1 MNPNHMSAMRFPS
14 CATALLLS
22 LATATA
28 EPPLSSST
36 QPLPALLSPRDFSFG
51 FFPQGW
57 RRDKVDSSTK
67 DLLRF
72 ETGYYGFEIDVDDIQ
87 HPRFGLID
95 DGMGALK
102 ALAAGAARSEAL
114 DLAKLY
120 IEIEKDGKTYRAV
133 RCLAGMRPDAKRMG
147 DIRLWESGSFAQ
159 HYELHNVEFADDQG
173 TVLGGSANLRM
184 IGWPDSLAFTAEI
197 TPAPVY
203 TEGPVIGVTS
213 AGRFLRKEGQTIPH
227 RKQMD
232 SAQFTLEGWIKVP
245 EQWAF
250 PSQKAWL
257 ACKNQHFGK
266 AGFFGIYL
274 LKDTPAAVLNVGG
287 GSQNIV
293 SLKTRHSLT
302 KGVWNHLA
310 LTYDGKKAIF
320 YVNGKPTSS
329 AEINRKRPRGN
340 GKFFIGRDMSP
351 AEDRQ
356 LLVDDVRLWN
366 RPLSPKEIATRYA
379 RPNLKPKPVG
389 LVFERTFDSE
399 VPPAEVWTDAKV
411 SLSFEGAG
419 RNWQASQTIAGDWPE
434 GMMKPFTLVCDFA
447 DKRLPVDDVAI
458 RMVNHDF
465 PVAYDAV
472 YNSQVASVKGL
483 KRRNSSDDPGMRD
496 YDDFLIEVENKGTQ
510 AGTVPFVLDVE
521 KPAGITGIH
530 PTLCFEDGRPTGVHV
545 QIGKNWHCKPPYFRG
560 FTLLPAPVGTT
571 RYLLRLSY
579 GFYGGVPKASHSQL
593 SLLGW
598 GGNARWDQIAIGAW
612 GETICFD
619 IDHSLARGF
628 VTDNRGMLV
637 RNGAD
642 GPLWQWVDAGWGG
655 DWLTVRNAAGEKLD
669 PVGMKT
675 LYVAHGPCLSEV
687 EYFGQ
692 LGHGG
697 AVDLRSTVRVPRTD
711 DYVRTFFKNTYDFHA
726 ALPTAGSWLFKVGD
740 SPHFHTPRVCYGN
753 REALLGEQLP
763 QAGAK
768 KGDMP
773 LDRLELSGNGPWW
786 VAFPESKITL
796 SKDREKFGST
806 AKGLVIR
813 SYKATY
819 GGKSVSSPSISLVVN
834 NVQPDGRMD
843 YSLLVT
849 PPAGL
854 EEYKPGDK
862 VEIETEWITVPHN
875 ADEYYGPNEALRAH
889 LAESPGS
896 WKTIHREALGNDL
909 VVTATGGVVT
919 STYPLIVEVKAPE
932 VTLEI
937 EGGVGYVPVRFDGLN
952 SVDGYTLYEIVNGEP
967 VALDQ
972 AVKGNDFWQTDH
984 DSVTKTYR
992 VTYNIPLDGKPAS
1005 RWVFKKASETLA
1017 HSPARIVQMSE

>member
-1 MNPNHMSAMRFPS
+1 MKHKHNPSMRFS
-14 CATALLLS
+14 ILASALLLA
-22 LATATA
+22 LASATA
-28 EPPLSSST
+28 ETPTTPIN
-36 QPLPALLSPRDFSFG
+36 QNLPALLSPKDYSFG

-57 RRDKVDSSTK
+57 RREKVDESTK

-72 ETGYYGFEIDVDDIQ
+72 ETGYYGFEIDADDIQ

-102 ALAAGAARSEAL
+102 ALAAGAARSDSLAP
-114 DLAKLY
+114 AKLS

-133 RCLAGMRPDAKRMG
+133 RCLAGTRTDAKRMG

-159 HYELHNVEFADDQG
+159 HYELHKVEFTDDQG
-173 TVLGGSANLRM
+173 TLLGGSANLRL

-197 TPAPVY
+197 TPAPLY
-203 TEGPVIGVTS
+203 NEGPVIGATE
-213 AGRFLRKEGQTIPH
+213 AGRLLGNEGLVIPH
-227 RKQMD
+227 SEEID
-232 SAQFTLEGWIKVP
+232 PAHFTLEGWIKLP

-250 PSQKAWL
+250 PLQKAWL
-257 ACKNQHFGK
+257 ACKNQHLGK
-266 AGFFGIYL
+266 DGFFGLYL
-274 LKDTPAAVLNVGG
+274 DKDAPSAVLNVGG
-287 GSQNIV
+287 GSQNRV
-293 SLKTRHSLT
+293 NLKSRLSLT
-302 KGVWNHLA
+302 KGEWSHLA
-310 LTYDGKKAIF
+310 LTYDGKTMVF
-320 YVNGKPTSS
+320 YVNGKPAGS
-329 AEINRKRPRGN
+329 AEINRERTP
-340 GKFFIGRDMSP
+340 GKGKLFIGRDVNP
-351 AEDRQ
+351 AVGDR
-356 LLVDDVRLWN
+356 LLLDDVRLWN
-366 RPLSPKEIATRYA
+366 RALAPKDISLRYA
-379 RPNLKPKPVG
+379 KPNVIRNTDG
-389 LVFERTFDSE
+389 LVFEETFGSE
-399 VPPAEVWTDAKV
+399 VPPAEIWTDAKV
-411 SLSFEGAG
+411 SLAFEGGG
-419 RNWQASQTIAGDWPE
+419 RDWKDSQTIAGNWPE
-434 GMMKPFTLVCDFA
+434 GQMKPFTLVCDFA
-447 DKRLPVDDVAI
+447 AKRLPTDDVAI
-458 RMVNHDF
+458 RMVNHNF
-465 PVAYDAV
+465 PVAYDAA
-472 YNSQVASVKGL
+472 YNAQVASIKAL
-483 KRRNSSDDPGMRD
+483 KRRKPSDDPGMRD
-496 YDDFLIEVENKGTQ
+496 YDDFLIEVENKGSKP
-510 AGTVPFVLDVE
+510 GTVPFVLDV
-521 KPAGITGIH
+521 KNPSGITGIH

-545 QIGKNWHCKPPYFRG
+545 QIGKNWHCKPHYFRG

-579 GFYGGVPKASHSQL
+579 GFYGTLPKASHSQL

-619 IDHSLARGF
+619 MDHSLARGF

-669 PVGMKT
+669 PVAMKT

-687 EYFGQ
+687 EYSGQ
-692 LGHGG
+692 FGHGG
-697 AVDLRSTVRVPRTD
+697 EVDLRSTVRVPRTD

-740 SPHFHTPRVCYGN
+740 SPHFNTPRVCYGN
-753 REALLGEQLP
+753 RDGLLGEQLP

-768 KGDMP
+768 KGDTP
-773 LDRLELSGNGPWW
+773 VDRLELSGKGPWW
-786 VAFPESKITL
+786 IAFPESKISL

-806 AKGLVIR
+806 AKALVIS

-819 GGKSVSSPSISLVVN
+819 GGKTVTRPSISLVVN
-834 NVQPDGRMD
+834 NVQSDGRMD

-875 ADEYYGPNEALRAH
+875 AEEYTGPNEALRAH

-909 VVTATGGVVT
+909 VVKATGGSVT
-919 STYPLIVEVKAPE
+919 STYPVIVEVKAPE

-937 EGGVGYVPVRFDGLN
+937 QGGVGYVPVRFDGLK
-952 SVDGYTLYEIVNGEP
+952 SVEGYKLYEIVNGEP
-967 VALDQ
+967 VELNQ
-972 AVKGNDFWQTDH
+972 AAKGNDFWQTDH
-984 DSVTKTYR
+984 DSVTGTYR
-992 VTYNIPLDGKPAS
+992 ITYNIPLDGKPSS
-1005 RWVFKKASETLA
+1005 RWVFKKAD
-1017 HSPARIVQMSE
+1017 